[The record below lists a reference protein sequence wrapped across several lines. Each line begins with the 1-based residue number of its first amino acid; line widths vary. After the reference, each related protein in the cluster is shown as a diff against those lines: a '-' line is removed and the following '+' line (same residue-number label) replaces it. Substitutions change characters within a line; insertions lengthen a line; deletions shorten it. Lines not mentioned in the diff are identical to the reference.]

1 MAERDIVGGM
11 FGITP
16 EMYQRSIAAKN
27 SADNLTAAQLT
38 PGQLSGYY
46 AMEAGTGLGR
56 ATQGLLGV
64 EDPQMQLISRTNQLV
79 QEIGIDTPEKL
90 KVLAGELQKIP
101 GGGQLAAQAIGQ
113 ANKMLESAATVK
125 QKSREN
131 LPTPQT
137 VVETN
142 KLSSLQ
148 AKYPDTVEGRA
159 KAADEFAEW
168 KSSFKQKEAA
178 AGSGAKTSDNAL
190 TKGRADKYLRLEDDA
205 VNAGNTLTVVG
216 DFKNVVNNAFTGF
229 GADVKL
235 TAGQVATALGVDL
248 AGVPESEQLD
258 RLLNKLTLGE
268 AAKLKGAISDK
279 DVLFLKKTIGT
290 RGLTKAT
297 LLSVINELERDAK
310 ITKRSFEIAEENA
323 TADPNLGKLNF
334 AKVRQQAT
342 EEVGKE
348 RKAQDE
354 DAALGADYDRYA
366 QQMIKQKKT
375 PKTREQYIETKRKLT
390 KG

>member
-1 MAERDIVGGM
+1 MAERDIVGGL
-11 FGITP
+11 FGVTP
-16 EMYQRSIAAKN
+16 EMYQQQRQQQQLAEAVRMGS
-27 SADNLTAAQLT
+27 LT
-38 PGQLSGYY
+38 PEQFISTQAYRGGQALGNV
-46 AMEAGTGLGR
+46 AGS
-56 ATQGLLGV
+56 LLGV
-64 EDPQMQLISRTNQLV
+64 EDPQLMKIRDV
-79 QEIGIDTPEKL
+79 QQMRSQFDVSTPDGL
-90 KVLAGELQKIP
+90 RSF
-101 GGGQLAAQAIGQ
+101 AQALGQ
-113 ANKMLESAATVK
+113 KGYTDLAVQATARAADIDKDIATAFK
-125 QKSREN
+125 ARREAT
-131 LPTPQT
+131 PTPQNAA
-137 VVETN
+137 EAA
-142 KLSSLQ
+142 KLSALQ
-148 AKYPDTVEGRA
+148 DKYPDTLEGRA

-190 TKGRADKYLRLEDDA
+190 TKGRADKYLKLEDDA

-229 GADVKL
+229 GSDVKL

-248 AGVPESEQLD
+248 TGVPESEQLD

-323 TADPNLGKLNF
+323 SADPNLGKLNF